1 MVAFKDL
8 TLREGAQVPGLQIS
22 ETAGRRVL
30 TQLAELNIGRVEV
43 AFPRAQPR
51 ESWFRHTDD
60 LGLRTAALARA
71 LPKDI
76 DAALKV
82 DPDEIEVIIT
92 TSDVQLEYALG
103 KSKDEARDLLVSNVE
118 RAIDGGVDAGVT
130 LMDAMRADNEYLAET
145 AHAASEAGAKH
156 VTLADTTGAGTPSI
170 VSETVTTVIDSVA
183 NDVAIA
189 IHTHDDMGVA
199 TANAVAGV
207 DAGASA
213 VDATVGGIGERAG
226 NAPLEEVAILLA
238 ERGDTPEL
246 ALDELVPACRAV
258 HESLGVDIP
267 PGKPVIGNRAYRHE
281 SGMHTAAML
290 NEPSTYEPF
299 NPAKYGGDRE
309 LLFGEDTGRGAVRAL
324 LKDAAIKPTPDRVDE
339 TLAAIRGKA
348 TEKNG
353 PLTES
358 EVRELVGN
366 L

>member
-43 AFPRAQPR
+43 AFPRAQHR
-51 ESWFRHTDD
+51 ESWFRYADD

-82 DPDEIEVIIT
+82 DPDEIEVIVT

-130 LMDAMRADNEYLAET
+130 LMDAMRADNEYLAAT

-156 VTLADTTGAGTPSI
+156 VTLADTTGAGTPDT
-170 VSETVTTVIDSVA
+170 VSETVTTVGDAVG

-226 NAPLEEVAILLA
+226 NAPLEEVAVLLA
-238 ERGDTPEL
+238 ERGDTTEL
-246 ALDELVPACRAV
+246 TLDELVPVCRAV
-258 HESLGVDIP
+258 HESLGVDVP
-267 PGKPVIGNRAYRHE
+267 PGKSVIGNRAYRHE

-290 NEPSTYEPF
+290 KEPSTYEPF
-299 NPAKYGGDRE
+299 DPAKYGGERE
-309 LLFGEDTGRGAVRAL
+309 LLFGKDTGRGAVRAL
-324 LKDAAIKPTPDRVDE
+324 LKNAAVEPTPDRVDE
-339 TLAAIRGKA
+339 TLAAIRIETA
-348 TEKNG
+348 EKNG

-358 EVRELVGN
+358 DARELVRN